1 MIKQASERQL
11 GHENGTHILLL
22 IYEKIYSC
30 LWTPYTRLNLQFV
43 QDDMTQCDRINCST
57 VFWIGTCILVYTAA
71 NDYIDIVHMPM
82 PVLSPVFI
90 LIKASIKALWHH
102 QSILL
107 QIKTRDQV
115 LRAML
120 SNCDAWNIVKLDT
133 IKLWVF
139 DFFYVHM
146 IWII

>member
-11 GHENGTHILLL
+11 GHENRTHILLL

-30 LWTPYTRLNLQFV
+30 LWTPYIRLYKQFV

-71 NDYIDIVHMPM
+71 NDYIGIVHMPM
-82 PVLSPVFI
+82 PVLSPIFI
-90 LIKASIKALWHH
+90 LRH
-102 QSILL
+102 QLRHYDIINQSYY

-120 SNCDAWNIVKLDT
+120 SNSDAWNIVKLDT

-146 IWII
+146 IRII

>member
-1 MIKQASERQL
+1 M
-11 GHENGTHILLL
+11 
-22 IYEKIYSC
+22 
-30 LWTPYTRLNLQFV
+30 
-43 QDDMTQCDRINCST
+43 
-57 VFWIGTCILVYTAA
+57 FWIGTCILVYTAA

-120 SNCDAWNIVKLDT
+120 SNSDAWNIVKLDT

-146 IWII
+146 IRIILNGQQVI